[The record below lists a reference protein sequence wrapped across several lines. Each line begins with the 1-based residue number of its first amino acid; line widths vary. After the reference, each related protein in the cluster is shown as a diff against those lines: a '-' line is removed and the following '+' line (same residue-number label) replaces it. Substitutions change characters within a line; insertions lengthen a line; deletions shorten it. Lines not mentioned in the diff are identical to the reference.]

1 MKFNERWL
9 REWVNPDV
17 TRQALL
23 EQLTM
28 AGLEVDAVEPVA
40 AELVGIVVGVVTQI
54 DPHPD
59 AERLQVCT
67 VDVGSEPLTL
77 VCGAKNVTVGMKV
90 PTALVGAVLPD
101 GTKIK
106 KAKLR
111 GVASFGMLCSA
122 AELGLTESAEG
133 LMVLP
138 EDGKPGQPVAA
149 LLQLDDVSIEIGLTP
164 NRGDCLSLLGIS
176 REVSALNRCKITEP
190 LVSVVAPQT
199 DETLPVEI
207 LEPKACPHYI
217 GRVLR
222 GINSAATT
230 PLWMTEKLR
239 RCGVRSIH
247 PVVDVTNFVLLE
259 LGQPMHAF
267 DISKLSGGIK
277 VRYANEGEKLTLLDG
292 QEIKPDQK
300 TLIIADQQQ
309 ALALAG
315 VMGGQGSAV
324 NDETDALFL
333 ECAFFAPSEMA
344 GVARRY
350 GLHTDSSH
358 RFERG
363 VDPHL
368 ARRAMERATVLLQDI
383 VGGEAGPIIQVLAEN
398 ELPENEPVTV
408 RASRIARVLGQIIPS
423 AEVVEIL
430 EALGMTVKPV
440 NDAPQTDV
448 WQVQAPSHR
457 FDIETEAD
465 LIEEVARLYGYDR
478 IDTARPR
485 VHAVLGGQPESRI
498 ETNRQRDTLVGRG
511 YQEAI
516 TYSFVDA
523 EYQQHFCCDIDPI
536 KLANPISTDMA
547 VMRLSLWPGLVKA
560 LLANQNRQQSRIRL
574 FETGLVYEK
583 APAGIQERTVLAG
596 VVVGDVLPLQWGESA
611 RKADFFDVKSDLESI
626 LGLTGQGQ
634 EFIFTQG
641 QHSAL
646 HPGQTA
652 EIKTPQ
658 GEHAGW
664 LGLLHPKIK
673 QALSVTG
680 ELVLF
685 ELNSDA
691 VTKRKQPTFQES
703 SKFPAI
709 GRDLALV
716 VDAELPADTVIMAIK
731 EVAGERLKKLQL
743 FDVYQGEGI
752 DSGRKSLALGLT
764 LQDTVETLT
773 DEQVDKLIKRILDH
787 LDQELGAKLRD

>member
-1 MKFNERWL
+1 MKFNEQWL
-9 REWVNPDV
+9 REWVNPNIS
-17 TRQALL
+17 RQALL

-40 AELVGIVVGVVTQI
+40 TELVGIVVGLVTQV

-59 AERLQVCT
+59 AERLQVCR
-67 VDVGSEPLTL
+67 VDVGAELLTI
-77 VCGAKNVTVGMKV
+77 VCGAKNVAVGIKV
-90 PTALVGAVLPD
+90 PTALVGAVLPN

-111 GVASFGMLCSA
+111 GVSSFGMLCSA
-122 AELGLTESAEG
+122 AELGLAESAAG
-133 LMVLP
+133 LMALP
-138 EDGKPGQPVAA
+138 NEGKPGQSVVE

-176 REVSALNRCKITEP
+176 REVSALNRCKIKEP
-190 LVSVVAPQT
+190 SASIVVAQT
-199 DETLPVEI
+199 DETFPVEI
-207 LEPKACPHYI
+207 LEPKACPRYV

-239 RCGVRSIH
+239 RCGLRSIH

-267 DISKLSGGIK
+267 DISKLSGEIK
-277 VRYANEGEKLTLLDG
+277 VRYAGEGEKLTLLDG
-292 QEIKPDQK
+292 KEVKLDQK
-300 TLIIADQQQ
+300 TLVIADQQQ

-315 VMGGQGSAV
+315 VMGGEDSAV
-324 NDETDALFL
+324 SDETDALFL
-333 ECAFFAPSEMA
+333 ECAFFSPTEMA

-363 VDPHL
+363 VDAHL
-368 ARRAMERATVLLQDI
+368 AKRAMERATVLLQDI
-383 VGGEAGPIIQVLAEN
+383 VGGEVGPIIEMIAEN
-398 ELPENEPVTV
+398 ELPRNEPITV
-408 RASRIARVLGQIIPS
+408 RASRIERVLGQAIPAS
-423 AEVVEIL
+423 EVVEIL
-430 EALGMTVKPV
+430 IALSMVVKPV
-440 NDAPQTDV
+440 SDAAQSDV
-448 WQVQAPSHR
+448 WEVQAPSHR
-457 FDIETEAD
+457 FDIKTEAD

-478 IDTARPR
+478 IETARPR

-498 ETNRQRDTLVGRG
+498 EANRQRDVLVDRG

-523 EYQQHFCCDIDPI
+523 EYQQHFCEDIDPI
-536 KLANPISTDMA
+536 KLTNPISSDMA
-547 VMRLSLWPGLVKA
+547 VMRLSIWPGLMKA
-560 LLANQNRQQSRIRL
+560 LLANQHRQQSRVRL
-574 FETGLVYEK
+574 FEIGSVYEK
-583 APAGIQERTVLAG
+583 TPAEIQESTILGG
-596 VVVGDVLPLQWGESA
+596 VVVGDMLPLQWGESA
-611 RKADFFDVKSDLESI
+611 RKVDFFDVKSDVEAI
-626 LGLTGQGQ
+626 LGLTGHGQ

-641 QHSAL
+641 QHPAL

-658 GEHAGW
+658 GGHAGW
-664 LGLLHPKIK
+664 LGLLHPQLK
-673 QALSVTG
+673 QVLGVTG
-680 ELVLF
+680 DVILF

-691 VTKRKQPTFQES
+691 IATRLRPAFQAS
-703 SKFPAI
+703 SKFPTI

-716 VDAELPADTVIMAIK
+716 VDVELPADAVIMAIK
-731 EVAGERLKKLQL
+731 EVAGERLKQLQL

-764 LQDTVETLT
+764 LQDTVQTLT
-773 DEQVDKLIKRILDH
+773 DEQVDRLIKRILDH
-787 LDQELGAKLRD
+787 LDQKLGAKLRD